1 MDELR
6 IVLHDDDDDDDDD
19 DEDGDD
25 DVVGPNWPYV
35 EGLCPAVIF
44 VLLHVGVACI

>member
-1 MDELR
+1 MDELH
-6 IVLHDDDDDDDDD
+6 IVLHD
-19 DEDGDD
+19 DGDD

-35 EGLCPAVIF
+35 EGLCPVVMF

>member
-6 IVLHDDDDDDDDD
+6 IVLHDDDDDD
-19 DEDGDD
+19 
-25 DVVGPNWPYV
+25 VVGPNSLYV
-35 EGLCPAVIF
+35 EGLCPVVIF